1 MGWGQP
7 CSATCLRGVGRWLTL
22 PASSLPRS
30 PPETPESPFL
40 LHVLHLAALLFTV
53 SLGFCPPQPYQE
65 PEPSVAEPPSC
76 PLALDMS
83 LRNSSYSV
91 TPGPCVVAQL
101 PSEDMSRLAGPQS
114 RDHGFLRTKMKVLTL
129 TVSLR
134 LRGKWVHVGPAH
146 EAWPK

>member
-1 MGWGQP
+1 
-7 CSATCLRGVGRWLTL
+7 
-22 PASSLPRS
+22 
-30 PPETPESPFL
+30 
-40 LHVLHLAALLFTV
+40 
-53 SLGFCPPQPYQE
+53 
-65 PEPSVAEPPSC
+65 
-76 PLALDMS
+76 MS

-134 LRGKWVHVGPAH
+134 PSARGSTWVPPTRCGPN
-146 EAWPK
+146 EIRQTGFGSGSIFLQM